1 VRNIQ
6 TGSGR
11 LFSATIE
18 GAHPTLQDIMVATS
32 VYVGNLEEAFPDA
45 AQLIACY
52 SAWAQEERP
61 DRDSSSYVDSDLSL
75 QWQTA
80 HNAAADAGRAWLSNP
95 QQQFFRF
102 RLHEIASTLPQP
114 LTGCCGGLVEDT
126 PVHTAITSSCS

>member
-1 VRNIQ
+1 MRNIQ

-18 GAHPTLQDIMVATS
+18 GARPTLQDIMVATS

-61 DRDSSSYVDSDLSL
+61 NRDGYSYVDSDLSL

-80 HNAAADAGRAWLSNP
+80 HNAAADAGRVLQLNA
-95 QQQFFRF
+95 
-102 RLHEIASTLPQP
+102 
-114 LTGCCGGLVEDT
+114 C
-126 PVHTAITSSCS
+126 TSDREHHSLQARRTIS